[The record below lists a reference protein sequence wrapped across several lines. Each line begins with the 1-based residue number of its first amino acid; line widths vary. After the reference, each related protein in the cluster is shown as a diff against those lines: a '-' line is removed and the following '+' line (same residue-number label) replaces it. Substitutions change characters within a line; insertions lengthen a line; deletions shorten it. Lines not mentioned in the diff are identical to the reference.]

1 MKKITFFLLTFAL
14 LVGGALTA
22 LSAPMITTKLFYDG
36 ALRNYS
42 AEEVKV
48 SINGEILTQYSMF
61 PIILNDR
68 ALVPARD
75 VFEKMGC
82 QVEWNDPKRQVTVKN
97 DDNTV
102 LIYIDKTTAT
112 RNGKEFKMDVPAKIV
127 NDRTM
132 IPLRAVSEA
141 VGCQVSWN
149 DKTRIAS
156 ITYTPS
162 TTTTTITTTTTTTT
176 EATTVTTTAITTTTE
191 KITEATTAYQSATNV
206 KSGGIK
212 IIWDQITNVNANNI
226 DGKRETIN
234 GLDVISPTWFS
245 IKNSEGDL
253 NDVGSLEYAQWA
265 KSNGYQIWGLVTNS
279 FNTTITHDVLSDPN
293 KRLKVINQLVAV
305 ADKYDLDGI
314 NVDFENVGSADGDYY
329 LAFIKELTPVLK
341 AKGLV
346 VSVDTFIIKP
356 WNSQYKVK
364 EVGEI
369 VDYVIVMTYDE
380 HWSTCQTAGSVA
392 SKNWVDTAMQD
403 MIKAV
408 DKDKLIMGMP
418 FYTRLWAETTTADG
432 VKVTS
437 TAYSMENGYKNL
449 VENNANIVW
458 NEEAGQY
465 YGEYIKDGV
474 KYKMWLEDERS
485 IEEKLKISRKYD
497 VKGVACWKRGFEKAT
512 VWNVIN
518 NYYS

>member
-1 MKKITFFLLTFAL
+1 MKKIVFFLLVSAL
-14 LVGGALTA
+14 LIGGALTA
-22 LSAPMITTKLFYDG
+22 LAAPMITTKLFYDG

-48 SINGEILTQYSMF
+48 SINGEILTKYTMF
-61 PIILNDR
+61 PIILNNR

-82 QVEWNDPKRQVTVKN
+82 QVEWNDPKRLVTVKN
-97 DDNTV
+97 GSNTV

-112 RNGKEFKMDVPAKIV
+112 KNGKEFKMDVPAKIV
-127 NDRTM
+127 NSRTM

-141 VGCQVSWN
+141 MGCQVSWN
-149 DKTRIAS
+149 DKTRIAA
-156 ITYTPS
+156 ITYTATTA
-162 TTTTTITTTTTTTT
+162 TTTTTKTTTTTV
-176 EATTVTTTAITTTTE
+176 ATTKVTTTE
-191 KITEATTAYQSATNV
+191 KPVETTTVYQASSNM

-212 IIWDQITNVNANNI
+212 ILWDQITNVSANNI
-226 DGKRETIN
+226 DGKRDVVN

-245 IKNSEGDL
+245 IKNSDGDL

-265 KSNGYQIWGLVTNS
+265 KQNGYQIWGLVTNS

-305 ADKYDLDGI
+305 ADKYGLNGI
-314 NVDFENVGSADGDYY
+314 NIDFENVGSADGDYY

-346 VSVDTFIIKP
+346 VSVDTLIIKP

-392 SKNWVDTAMQD
+392 SKNWVDAAMQEFV
-403 MIKAV
+403 ANV
-408 DKDKLIMGMP
+408 NKDKVIMGMP
-418 FYTRLWAETTTADG
+418 FYTRLWAETTTAEG
-432 VKVTS
+432 TKVTS

-465 YGEYIKDGV
+465 YGEYIKEGV

-497 VKGVACWKRGFEKAT
+497 VKGVACWKRGFEKDI

-518 NYYS
+518 NYY